1 MKRAALLS
9 LVALAAACARD
20 DFASPAH
27 GEGSSG
33 LETGSSGAPID
44 VDEGSTTSG
53 GESSTGPSSDSES
66 SGGPASSSS
75 SGGEEL
81 APWEWDLPEN
91 IPAPRVPEDNPMSAE
106 KVELGRHLFY
116 DQRLSANASQSCASC
131 HDQARAFADG
141 LALPT
146 GSTGETVPMNSMALV
161 NVAYNATYTWA
172 SPLELTLSDQAA
184 LPLFGDQPIELGAH
198 LDEDAIFA
206 RLLDDPTYTSLFAD
220 AYPDETDPV
229 SWINIRRAIASFERT
244 LISVN
249 SPYDQY
255 TRGDEDAIS
264 ESAKRGATLFFSE
277 QFECFHCHGGFNF
290 THSTVHEDTAF
301 TSRPFE
307 NNGLYNVAG
316 TGQYPP
322 AGRGLYRF
330 TLDVEDD
337 GKFRAPTLRNIA
349 LTAPYMHDG
358 SVETLDEVLDIY
370 AAGGRNVVEGP
381 YAGDGRT
388 HPNKSSFV
396 EGFELTEEDRADFL
410 AFLESLTDEEFI
422 TNPAFS
428 DPWK

>member
-1 MKRAALLS
+1 MNRATLLS
-9 LVALAAACARD
+9 LLALAVACAPTE
-20 DFASPAH
+20 ATSPTE
-27 GEGSSG
+27 GSGSSG
-33 LETGSSGAPID
+33 SQPGTTGGSSGID
-44 VDEGSTTSG
+44 DGSSTTGSGSTGSAPG
-53 GESSTGPSSDSES
+53 SES
-66 SGGPASSSS
+66 SGGEESGSST
-75 SGGEEL
+75 GGQDAE
-81 APWEWDLPEN
+81 PWEWDLPEN

-116 DQRLSANASQSCASC
+116 DPRLSANETQSCASC
-131 HDQARAFADG
+131 HHQEQAFADG
-141 LALPT
+141 LTLPS
-146 GSTGETVPMNSMALV
+146 GSTGETVPANSMALV

-198 LDEDAIFA
+198 LAEDEIFE
-206 RLLDDPTYTSLFAD
+206 RLQGDDTYLELFAA
-220 AYPDETDPV
+220 AYPEDDAPI

-264 ESAKRGATLFFSE
+264 ESAKRGANLFFSE

-290 THSTVHEDTAF
+290 THSTVHENTAF

-316 TGQYPP
+316 SGQYPP
-322 AGRGLYRF
+322 TGRGLYRF
-330 TLDVEDD
+330 TLDPDDD

-349 LTAPYMHDG
+349 LTGPYMHDG
-358 SVETLDEVLDIY
+358 SVETLEEVLEIY
-370 AAGGRNVVEGP
+370 AAGGRNVLDGP

-396 EGFELTEEDRADFL
+396 EGFELTEEDRADLL
-410 AFLESLTDEEFI
+410 AFFDSLTDEAFI